1 MFKLFFYNLSPL
13 KRLVCKCACDVS
25 QINSVWPPLQRK
37 REHQDFQYAVVRYFA
52 EKNTSACL
60 CAVNC
65 CLRLKS
71 AITFYFYVISPVWI
85 LSVDFGVYQYEPSG
99 SKARTSL
106 NNVMSQRNS
115 LYCLWKPAF
124 AQYFIF
130 PDNLFNIMPLCSFLP
145 NNWCSRNRIRWC
157 KLMYY

>member
-1 MFKLFFYNLSPL
+1 MATIMTFNMLLFNILL
-13 KRLVCKCACDVS
+13 K
-25 QINSVWPPLQRK
+25 
-37 REHQDFQYAVVRYFA
+37 
-52 EKNTSACL
+52 KNTSACL

-71 AITFYFYVISPVWI
+71 AITFYLYVISPVRI

-115 LYCLWKPAF
+115 LYCL
-124 AQYFIF
+124 
-130 PDNLFNIMPLCSFLP
+130 
-145 NNWCSRNRIRWC
+145 
-157 KLMYY
+157 